1 MICQQCG
8 FAHKTQFL
16 VCPECST
23 YQFRETSSFTSLL
36 VSFILASL
44 VFGLT
49 LFAIKVSDGS
59 NVSSGFAFIIT
70 SHWINSIIV
79 LISYWAIFLILGK
92 ILDYLKQRKVL
103 AIFLDAKI
111 MSLLSKKG
119 SLSPE
124 NFHDTIH
131 EIRNELIEKG
141 CRDVTDYIIFDLIRK
156 TLYHLESVQQ
166 KEEINNILSYHA
178 QLSHSKIEESFTM
191 LKVFYWAIPI
201 LGFIGTVL
209 GIGVAIGAFSTFI
222 ASGSDSVGLK
232 NSLVE
237 VSKGLSVAFDSTLIA
252 LAFAVILLPIG
263 TFVENLFINL
273 ITQSEEYALSFIT
286 PNMDFP
292 IDEKSPNGI
301 LRRNVEALSIQS
313 KYLQDFVV
321 EFTSLCNR
329 LSANGVFEV
338 KSDSEIVHSDGEITE
353 EVVESGTGVLPEGV
367 LNTDAYPTEVI
378 KAVSDSEIIHYE
390 SKEHEKVV
398 APPMMAD
405 DQENEA
411 TLLESLI
418 AEKDELIKKEEP
430 NKTDDNE
437 KPKI

>member
-49 LFAIKVSDGS
+49 LFAVKVGGGS
-59 NVSSGFAFIIT
+59 GESKGFAFIIT
-70 SHWINSIIV
+70 SHWINSTILLV
-79 LISYWAIFLILGK
+79 SYWAIFLILGK
-92 ILDYLKQRKVL
+92 LLDYLKQRKVL
-103 AIFLDAKI
+103 EIFLDAKI

-119 SLSPE
+119 TLSPD
-124 NFHDTIH
+124 NFHNTIH
-131 EIRNELIEKG
+131 EIRNELIERG

-178 QLSHSKIEESFTM
+178 QISHSKMEESFTM

-209 GIGVAIGAFSTFI
+209 GIGVAIGAFSTFVS
-222 ASGSDSVGLK
+222 AGSDSAGLK

-252 LAFAVILLPIG
+252 LAFAVILLPVG

-321 EFTSLCNR
+321 EFTTLCNR
-329 LSANGVFEV
+329 LNDNGVFGS

-353 EVVESGTGVLPEGV
+353 EVMESGTGVLPEGV

-378 KAVSDSEIIHYE
+378 KAVSDSEIMNYE
-390 SKEHEKVV
+390 DKEHEKVV
-398 APPMMAD
+398 APPIMAD

-411 TLLESLI
+411 TILESLI
-418 AEKDELIKKEEP
+418 AEKDDQLK
-430 NKTDDNE
+430 NNGDD
-437 KPKI
+437 KPKT